1 MGDPLRILHVV
12 VNMNRGGAETL
23 IMNLYRNIDRSKI
36 QFDFLT
42 SKKGVFDD
50 EIEQLGGNIHRIPYI
65 SDVGHFAYK
74 KHLDSFFREN
84 DTYKV
89 VHAHM
94 DKMSGLVLQSA
105 KKAGIPK
112 RISHSH
118 NTRSEGGLASRI
130 YKWYAGNLIMNNATN
145 LLACSRQA
153 ARWLFK
159 DKPADILKNGIEC
172 TSFSYSAETR
182 NIVRKE
188 WNIDS
193 GTTVLG
199 HVGRF
204 AQQKNHRFLI
214 DIFAEFVKETENAV
228 LILIGEGTLKP
239 EIVAKVKSLKLENK
253 VKFLGVRSDINR
265 VLQAFDVFIFPSLH
279 EGLPVS
285 LIEAQAAG
293 LPCIIS
299 DRISREVDM
308 GINLLQFLPIDDCSL
323 WSTQLKTV
331 TSLQTTRTVHQG
343 SLSKKGYSINET
355 ANELKEFYLSM
366 SG

>member
-1 MGDPLRILHVV
+1 MGNPLRILHVV

-23 IMNLYRNIDRSKI
+23 IMNLYRNMDRSKI

-42 SKKGVFDD
+42 SKEGVFDA
-50 EIEQLGGNIHRIPYI
+50 EIRKLGGKIHRIPYI
-65 SDVGHFAYK
+65 SEVGHFAYK
-74 KHLDSFFREN
+74 KHLNQFFSEN
-84 DTYKV
+84 HTYKI

-105 KKAGIPK
+105 KKAGIAK

-145 LLACSRQA
+145 LVACSKQA

-159 DKPADILKNGIEC
+159 NNHADILKNGIEC
-172 TSFSYSAETR
+172 KLFSFSAETR

-188 WNIDS
+188 WNIEND
-193 GTTVLG
+193 TFVLG

-214 DIFAEFVKETENAV
+214 DIFAEFVKENEKSMLV
-228 LILIGEGTLKP
+228 LVGEGPLKP
-239 EIVAKVKSLKLENK
+239 EVLARVRALKLDNK

-265 VLQAFDVFIFPSLH
+265 VLQALDVFVFPSLH

-293 LPCIIS
+293 LPCIVSEQVSKES
-299 DRISREVDM
+299 DLGM
-308 GINLLQFLPIDDCSL
+308 NLLQFLTIDDCSS
-323 WSTQLKTV
+323 WSSQLKKAA
-331 TSLQTTRTVHQG
+331 SIQPARTVIQD
-343 SLSKKGYSINET
+343 SLAKQGYSIRET